1 MLKNIFYIT
10 SSIIFFFV
18 GIIVYGIIL
27 NLKEITLSEAMKEKD
42 LNVITNPSII
52 INRKNYT
59 LDLYSDSIKVKQ
71 YKVVFGRNNGFDK
84 KSKDDFI
91 TPIGNYKICGIDTN
105 FIYYK
110 RLKLNYPNIQDA
122 NKNLKNGIISKVEF
136 LTIMNSLKNNKCS
149 YDYTKLGGNI
159 SIHGIGKYNLIF
171 KNLPFVFN
179 WTNGSIALSNE
190 NIDEL
195 YSVVNIGTKVKIIH

>member
-1 MLKNIFYIT
+1 MLRNIFYIT
-10 SSIIFFFV
+10 SSILFFFA
-18 GIIVYGIIL
+18 GIIVYGIVL
-27 NLKEITLSEAMKEKD
+27 NLREITLSEAMREKE

-59 LDLYSDSIKVKQ
+59 LELYSDSIKIKQ
-71 YKVVFGRNNGFDK
+71 YKVVFGRNSGYNK
-84 KSKDDFI
+84 KSKDDFV
-91 TPIGNYKICGIDTN
+91 TPTGNYKICNIDTN

-110 RLKLNYPNIQDA
+110 QLKLNYPNIQDA
-122 NKNLKNGIISKVEF
+122 NRGLKEGIISKYEF
-136 LTIMNSLKNNKCS
+136 ISIINSLKNNGCS

-159 SIHGIGKYNLIF
+159 GIHGIGKYNLIF

-195 YSVVNIGTKVKIIH
+195 CSVVKIGTKVKIIH

>member
-1 MLKNIFYIT
+1 MLKNIIYIT
-10 SSIIFFFV
+10 SSIIFFFA

-27 NLKEITLSEAMKEKD
+27 NLREIKLSEAMKQKD
-42 LNVITNPSII
+42 LAQITNPSII
-52 INRKNYT
+52 IHRKNYT

-71 YKVVFGRNNGFDK
+71 YKVVFGRNNGFEK

-91 TPIGNYKICGIDTN
+91 TPIGNYKICDIDTN

-122 NKNLKNGIISKVEF
+122 ERNLREKRISKVEYI
-136 LTIMNSLKNNKCS
+136 TIVNSLKENNCS

-190 NIDEL
+190 DIDEL
-195 YSVVNIGTKVKIIH
+195 CSVVHIGTKVKIIH